1 MRIANHDL
9 EVSTNRKIIYKA
21 KAYKTPCQ
29 SCAAAVK
36 QSLETIAGKL
46 QVPLSMVY
54 VNCVHG
60 EESNL
65 NTSMLQLQV
74 LILSNKAKAIFFNA
88 SSIDYHLS

>member
-1 MRIANHDL
+1 MYLSFAENI
-9 EVSTNRKIIYKA
+9 
-21 KAYKTPCQ
+21 
-29 SCAAAVK
+29 K

-46 QVPLSMVY
+46 QVPLSTVY

-74 LILSNKAKAIFFNA
+74 LILSNKAKAKAIFFNT